1 MYYFP
6 DNTLSQV
13 IDFSLEKSVLVGEFL
28 RETVPTNEKF
38 LNETNYNPKK
48 NVEKF
53 KFSLK
58 FQFLKNAHKM
68 TWNLRK
74 RLDLSF

>member
-13 IDFSLEKSVLVGEFL
+13 IDFSLEKSVLVEEFL

-48 NVEKF
+48 NVKKINF
-53 KFSLK
+53 RLNFNFVLK
-58 FQFLKNAHKM
+58 CSHKM
-68 TWNLRK
+68 TSNLEK
-74 RLDLSF
+74 D